1 MPQTIKPL
9 STEAMKIAVNCY
21 LIQSGSAFFLIDTG
35 LAKKQNN
42 LTRDLERAGC
52 KPGNLKLII
61 LTHGDSDHSG
71 NCAHLRERFGAKIA
85 MHRGDL
91 MNVESGDMFANK
103 NVNPVAKTIARLLF
117 FITGLGTFTHFT
129 PDLFLEDGQNLSG
142 YGWNAT
148 VIHLPGHSK
157 GSIGILTPEGDLF
170 CGDLLENTQKPA
182 VNTLGDS
189 FDQMKT
195 SAEKLKGH
203 FIKTVYPGHGNPFAI
218 KELFHE

>member
-1 MPQTIKPL
+1 MPQIIKTL
-9 STEAMKIAVNCY
+9 STEAIKIAVNCY
-21 LIQSGSAFFLIDTG
+21 LVQSGSAFFLIDTG
-35 LAKKQNN
+35 LAKKQDH
-42 LTRDLERAGC
+42 LARDLELAGC

-71 NCAHLRERFGAKIA
+71 NSAHLRERFGAKIA

-129 PDLFLEDGQNLSG
+129 PDIFLEDGQNLSV

-170 CGDLLENTQKPA
+170 CGDLLESTKKPA
-182 VNTLGDS
+182 VNTLGDNL
-189 FDQMKT
+189 DQMKN
-195 SAEKLKGH
+195 SAEKLKGLS
-203 FIKTVYPGHGNPFAI
+203 IRTVYPGHGKPFQLSEI
-218 KELFHE
+218 WRE